1 MSGRG
6 AASAHPISLYPGRAL
21 RLVPRPG
28 GSPVGEPT
36 GLSGLTGPAPYVQLF
51 TAGLDSLCVWYLM
64 GGPTPVFVRLQAPY
78 EMAAME
84 AIERLAAQIPSFNPI
99 ILPGPPIG
107 ENVDDGAG
115 YVPHRNLA
123 LLVAAAAWLRPQTI
137 FTGSVLGDP
146 GPDRSRR
153 FDRATTRALTVGEGA
168 PIRVIAPARR
178 WTKTGLLR
186 RTLAAYPEVAELL
199 PLTRSCYLPV
209 GPPCGECPGCFRRA
223 VAEFH
228 NRLRVDRPKLPDEIG
243 VGVTG
248 WAEART
254 VGLHRWPGLALDG
267 AVAGLALAGLRLR
280 YSP

>member
-1 MSGRG
+1 VGG
-6 AASAHPISLYPGRAL
+6 NTTASYPDRAL
-21 RLVPRPG
+21 RLVPRPVPRLVSRSG
-28 GSPVGEPT
+28 GTVVGE
-36 GLSGLTGPAPYVQLF
+36 LSGPVGPAPWVQLF

-84 AIERLAAQIPSFNPI
+84 SIELLRQRIPSFHPVI
-99 ILPGPPIG
+99 VPGPPIG
-107 ENVDDGAG
+107 ENVDEDAG

-123 LLVAAAAWLRPQTI
+123 LLVAAAAWLRPQVI

-153 FDRATTRALTVGEGA
+153 FDRATTRALSVGEGA

-178 WTKTGLLR
+178 WTKSGLLR
-186 RTLAAYPEVAELL
+186 RTLAMYPEVADLL

-209 GPPCGECPGCFRRA
+209 GPPCTECPGCFRRA
-223 VAEFH
+223 VAEYH
-228 NRLRVDRPKLPDEIG
+228 SGLRGERPKLPAEIG
-243 VGVTG
+243 VGATG
-248 WAEART
+248 WTEART

-280 YSP
+280 RAP